1 MSNSTATTTT
11 SHKKKSKR
19 STRLYQGG
27 TPFKILGRRNEFNG
41 FRPGDK
47 NYKGSDNP
55 RWKD

>member
-11 SHKKKSKR
+11 HTKKPDR
-19 STRLYQGG
+19 SASRLYQGG

>member
-1 MSNSTATTTT
+1 MSNLATTTT
-11 SHKKKSKR
+11 TTHTRKPGR
-19 STRLYQGG
+19 STRLDQGG
-27 TPFKILGRRNEFNG
+27 TPFKRLARQNEFNG